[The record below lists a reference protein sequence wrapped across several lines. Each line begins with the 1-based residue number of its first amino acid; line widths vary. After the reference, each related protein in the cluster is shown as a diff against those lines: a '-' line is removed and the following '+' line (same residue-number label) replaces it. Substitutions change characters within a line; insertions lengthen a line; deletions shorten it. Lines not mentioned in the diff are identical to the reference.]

1 MIRLYIIAIALLFS
15 FGAFSEMRSQCA
27 QVLDG
32 SGLATSNPNWYSCSG
47 ENPSLSINTSTD
59 WTDLVID
66 WGDGSPE
73 ETFGA
78 YSSADEAA
86 QHAYDG
92 SQSVYTVTLSEA
104 DGSCSVEGHFFV
116 GAPQSDFWSSQ
127 TQTCAGTAIQF
138 HQETTGVNY
147 LWNFGV
153 NPTFLPTSTGH
164 VSYTFQNAGQYNVQS
179 VIYYPG
185 QPTCADTTTITVNIL
200 PNPVVTMTLSTT
212 EGCGS
217 ATVSGT
223 VSAANSYIYS
233 WAFAAPPYIQSG
245 MNLNPVT
252 FGSVGNHAMSA
263 TVTGWNGCQTTKT
276 QMITVHPE
284 PVADFNVDPICIG
297 TSAQFYDNSSAHWS
311 TDITG
316 WFWQFGDGGISYQS
330 TPEHDYAFTGDYEVA
345 LTVTTPDCA
354 STTSQFVSVN
364 PLPTVDILADVEE
377 GCAPLTVALE
387 ADATLANEF
396 FWTIGETALTGES
409 IDFTFADNA
418 GANSPQTIEL
428 IAQSSAGCT
437 AIDSLMVDVFPT
449 PVAAFSLNS
458 DAGCAPFNINASNES
473 TDGTTYQWLLD
484 GSLVSSNEDW
494 TGVVQNESGIIQS
507 HSLTLIAASV
517 QGCLDTTSVEFD
529 VYPRAD
535 FSYAMPID
543 SACSPVEITMPE
555 IEGTNNFT
563 WSYGTGITTTE
574 ATPTF
579 NFENTTNGL
588 MGVSITFAGISPF
601 GCTDLHT
608 ETVYILPQPEAAF
621 SYDVDTGCEP
631 LAVNLDNL
639 STQADSY
646 MWDFGDGISDD
657 GIMAS
662 HAFGTDG
669 SIATYEITLTAMDD
683 LGCTDQ
689 ATHTVTVY
697 PSADF
702 NLDLTVENAC
712 SPVEL
717 TMPLIPGAQ
726 NIQWNFGDGITS
738 NEATPTHSWTND
750 TDGLVSVIVMVEAE
764 TVHGCGGSAIDL
776 LQIKPQPTA
785 SFTSDAVNGCEPL
798 VAEFQSTS
806 SANDTHAWT
815 FGDGNS
821 DNAFNVAHTFETAGE
836 DATYEIALTVTH
848 ALGCS
853 DTATQS
859 IDVYAAPVYALNLAS
874 DSACSPL
881 ELTMPTLVDA
891 QNIAWDFGDGSTSTE
906 ASPTHVWYNNSGEL
920 DTYTITVNG
929 TSSNGCAGTATATAH
944 VKPQPIANFT
954 TNTTSGCDPLVTEFS
969 NYSSLADSFEWNF
982 GDGETSHELN
992 PTHAFMAEGTEQ
1004 SFEVVLT
1011 AMDDLGCSDV
1021 ATETVT
1027 VFPAA
1032 AFSLSIPSDSVC
1044 SPMTLTLPAIP
1055 GAQNITWDFGDGTTS
1070 SEVAPT
1076 HTWVNDSSEL
1086 MEFTISFE
1094 AETQDGCI
1102 GSQTASVFV
1111 KPQPQANFSIP
1122 IASGCE
1128 PFEAVFTNNSSNGDT
1143 YIWNFGDQLTPAV
1156 FNMDETV
1163 THTYFAAEE
1172 SLTSFEVTL
1181 IAIDALGCADERSM
1195 SIEVFPTPIYELALE
1210 ESEACSPLT
1219 IAMPALDNV
1228 STALW
1233 VFGDG
1238 TMSNEITPTHSWV
1251 NDGNELLTQTIEFF
1265 GNNEFGCAGVAT
1277 AEVSINPQPIAN
1289 FSMAEAAG
1297 CAPFDLILNN
1307 SSELASQFDWN
1318 YGDGSV
1324 ADLTSSGTHAHLYVG
1339 EEDVANYTVTLTAIH
1354 ELGCSDSH
1362 QEIVTVYPSVTAE
1375 GVGELEGCEP
1385 FELNLDF
1392 TGTPNSELMWA
1403 WDGNQSED
1411 EMLNVSLAAMNEIET
1426 SYSIQLVATSAF
1438 GCTDSAEFIAIVHP
1452 TPVINLTSS
1461 VESSCTNDEWM
1472 VFPSASVADST
1483 SLTIGE
1489 DMTWSNPEEEVTLV
1503 SFNESEEDQTLVVT
1517 YVAVTNQGC
1526 TAQESIEHIVHPIV
1540 TAAFATPESQCT
1552 PFDVVFENQSFQAT
1566 GGLTWDFGDGTSS
1579 SEEQPAHVF
1588 ETNSTLDTT
1597 FIVTLTAVNSAGCTD
1612 ITSQTVEVY
1621 GRPVATLI
1629 LDSLTGCYPVDA
1641 TFVNASVGHSL
1652 TSWNYGNGEFALT
1665 ADSVHTKT
1673 FFNPSDELVTY
1684 TTSMTV
1690 SNDHGCESMAS
1701 VSLDVAPYLNAQFDF
1716 VGEGCSPVDAQLI
1729 NQSEGAASFIW
1740 NFNDGSALSN
1750 ESNPDH
1756 VFTNNSNEDITF
1768 HVELIALS
1776 AYGCVDTMTVGIDVY
1791 PMPVAEFSVTPIIQ
1805 TYPNTTVGINNLS
1818 TASESAVQYWSF
1830 GDGDEVAADQP
1841 IFHTYDSWGSY
1852 NITLLVDNGVCAD
1865 AHTEQINIL
1874 SPHPVASFTG
1884 EGSGCAP
1891 LMVEFENH
1899 SNHGAGY
1906 IWDFGD
1912 DHMTSEESPVHVFS
1926 RPGIYNIS
1934 LTVIGFEGQEEQVIH
1949 YEAVEV
1955 FPSATAA
1962 FVNTPSE
1969 VIVPDQPVEFVNLSG
1984 EDAIEFLWTFGDGQV
1999 STERDPIHFYT
2010 EAGIYD
2016 VTLTANNEFN
2026 CPATFTLEHAVE
2038 ATVGGF
2044 MEFPTAFTPNSGG
2057 GSGGSY
2063 DPAALDNDIFH
2074 PHHTGIV
2081 EYELVIFNKWGELIF
2096 RTTDPYIGWDGF
2108 YQGRLARQDVYAWK
2122 AIAKFS
2128 NGHRITKSG
2137 DVTLI
2142 IQ

>member
-1 MIRLYIIAIALLFS
+1 MIRLYIITIALLFS
-15 FGAFSEMRSQCA
+15 LGANTDMQAQCA

-32 SGLATSNPNWYSCSG
+32 SGLATSNPVWYSCSG
-47 ENPSLSINTSTD
+47 DTHSIAINTSTD

-66 WGDGSPE
+66 WGDASPT
-73 ETFGA
+73 ETIGTF
-78 YSSADEAA
+78 SAS
-86 QHAYDG
+86 DG
-92 SQSVYTVTLSEA
+92 EITHDFSGTASTYVVTLSES
-104 DGSCSVEGHFFV
+104 DGSCTLQGQFHA

-127 TQTCAGTAIQF
+127 TQTCAGNAIQF

-164 VSYTFQNAGQYNVQS
+164 VSYTFQNPGQYVVQS

-185 QPTCADTTTITVNIL
+185 QPMCADTTSITVNIL
-200 PNPVVTMTLSTT
+200 PNPVVTMSLSTT

-223 VSAANSYIYS
+223 VSAPSSYIYS

-252 FGSVGNHAMSA
+252 FGSVGNHAMSV

-276 QMITVHPE
+276 QIITVHPE
-284 PVADFNVDPICIG
+284 PVANFSVDPICIG
-297 TSAQFYDNSSAHWS
+297 TSAQFTDMSTAHWS

-316 WFWQFGDGGISYQS
+316 WFWQFGDGSVSYQS
-330 TPEHDYAFTGDYEVA
+330 TPSHDYAFIGDYEVA

-354 STTSQFVSVN
+354 SSTSQFVTVN
-364 PLPTVDILADVEE
+364 PLPTVSILSDVQE

-387 ADATLANEF
+387 AEATLANEF
-396 FWTIGETALTGES
+396 FWTIGSNALTGES

-418 GANSPQTIEL
+418 SEASSQTVEL
-428 IAQSSAGCT
+428 IAQSSEGCT
-437 AIDSLMVDVFPT
+437 AVDTLLVDVFPT
-449 PVAAFSLNS
+449 PTAAFSLNS
-458 DAGCAPFNINASNES
+458 DAGCAPFNISATNASVDAS
-473 TDGTTYQWLLD
+473 VYQWVLD
-484 GSLVSSNEDW
+484 GAPVSINEDW
-494 TGVVQNESGIIQS
+494 NGVVQNESGIIQS
-507 HSLTLIAASV
+507 HVLTLIAESA
-517 QGCLDTTSVEFD
+517 QGCMDTTSVEFD

-535 FSYAMPID
+535 FSYVMPID

-563 WSYGTGITTTE
+563 WSYGSGITTSE

-588 MGVSITFAGISPF
+588 MGVSITFAGISAF

-621 SYDVDTGCEP
+621 TYDVDEGCEP
-631 LAVNLDNL
+631 LAVNMNNI

-646 MWDFGDGISDD
+646 IWNFGDGISDD

-669 SIATYEITLTAMDD
+669 SIATYEITLTAIDD

-689 ATHTVTVY
+689 ATHSVTVY
-697 PSADF
+697 PAADF
-702 NLDLTVENAC
+702 SLDLEVENTC
-712 SPVEL
+712 SPVEI
-717 TMPLIPGAQ
+717 TMPIIPGAL
-726 NIQWNFGDGITS
+726 NIEWTFGDGTTS
-738 NEATPTHSWTND
+738 NEATPTHAWTNE

-785 SFTSDAVNGCEPL
+785 SFVSNAENGCEPL
-798 VAEFQSTS
+798 TAEFQSTS
-806 SANDTHAWT
+806 ATSNNHAWT
-815 FGDGNS
+815 FGDGSS
-821 DNAFNVAHTFETAGE
+821 DSALNVAHTFGTSGE
-836 DATYEIALTVTH
+836 NATYEIALTVTH

-853 DTATQS
+853 DTATQTLE
-859 IDVYAAPVYALNLAS
+859 VYAAPDYGFNLPT

-881 ELTMPTLVDA
+881 ELTLPTLEDA
-891 QNIAWDFGDGSTSTE
+891 ENVSWTFGDGSTSNE
-906 ASPTHVWYNNSGEL
+906 SGPTHVWYNYSGEL

-929 TSSNGCAGTATATAH
+929 TSSNGCSGSASATAY

-954 TNTTSGCDPLVTEFS
+954 TSQISGCDPLVAEFA
-969 NYSSLADSFEWNF
+969 NYSLMADSFEWTF
-982 GDGETSHELN
+982 GDGTSSHELN
-992 PTHAFMAEGTEQ
+992 PTHAFTAEGIEQ
-1004 SFEVVLT
+1004 SYDVVLT
-1011 AMDDLGCSDV
+1011 AMDNLGCSDV
-1021 ATETVT
+1021 ATESVT

-1032 AFSLSIPSDSVC
+1032 AFNLSIPSDPVC
-1044 SPMTLTLPAIP
+1044 SPLTLTLPTIP

-1070 SEVAPT
+1070 DEVAPT
-1076 HTWVNDSSEL
+1076 HTWVNDSSEM
-1086 MEFTISFE
+1086 MEFTVSFE
-1094 AETQDGCI
+1094 AETQNGCI
-1102 GSQTASVFV
+1102 GNQSATVFV
-1111 KPQPQANFSIP
+1111 KPQPQANFSVQ
-1122 IASGCE
+1122 AVSGCS
-1128 PFEAVFTNNSSNGDT
+1128 PFEAVFTNSSSNGDT
-1143 YIWNFGDQLTPAV
+1143 YIWNFGDELIPGV
-1156 FNMDETV
+1156 FTMEETV
-1163 THTYFAAEE
+1163 TYTYIATA
-1172 SLTSFEVTL
+1172 LTSYDVTL
-1181 IAIDALGCADERSM
+1181 LAIDALGCTDERSI
-1195 SIEVFPTPIYELALE
+1195 SIEVFPSPSYELALDE
-1210 ESEACSPLT
+1210 TEACSPLT
-1219 IAMPALDNV
+1219 ITMPTLDNV

-1238 TMSNEITPTHSWV
+1238 TMSNEITPTHSWT
-1251 NDGNELLTQTIEFF
+1251 NDGNALLTQTIEFF
-1265 GNNEFGCAGVAT
+1265 GSNVYGCDGTAT
-1277 AEVSINPQPIAN
+1277 AEVSIKPQPIAG
-1289 FSMAEAAG
+1289 FSVAETAG
-1297 CAPFDLILNN
+1297 CAPFDLTLMNE
-1307 SSELASQFDWN
+1307 SEWAQEFVWN
-1318 YGDGSV
+1318 YGDGTEEEM
-1324 ADLTSSGTHAHLYVG
+1324 TSSGTHFHLFEG
-1339 EEDVANYTVTLTAIH
+1339 EEGVANYSVTLTAIH
-1354 ELGCSDSH
+1354 DLGCSDSH
-1362 QEIVTVYPSVTAE
+1362 EEIVTVYPGIIADGAGT
-1375 GVGELEGCEP
+1375 LEGCEP
-1385 FELNLDF
+1385 FELNLNF
-1392 TGTPNSELMWA
+1392 TGTPNTAVLWTL
-1403 WDGNQSED
+1403 DGNQSEGTI
-1411 EMLNVSLAAMNEIET
+1411 LAASLTASNENDAT
-1426 SYSIQLVATSAF
+1426 YPIQLVATSEF
-1438 GCTDSAEFIAIVHP
+1438 GCTDSAEFTAIVHA
-1452 TPVINLTSS
+1452 TPAIDLTSS

-1472 VFPSASVADST
+1472 VFPIANAADST
-1483 SLTIGE
+1483 ALTIGT
-1489 DMTWSNPEEEVTLV
+1489 DMTWSNPAEEVTLV
-1503 SFNESEEDQTLVVT
+1503 SFNESDADQTLVVT
-1517 YVAVTNQGC
+1517 FVAMTNAGC
-1526 TAQESIEHIVHPIV
+1526 MAQESIEHIVHPVV
-1540 TAAFATPESQCT
+1540 TAAFAMPSAQCT
-1552 PFDVVFENQSFQAT
+1552 PFNAVFENQSFQAT
-1566 GGLTWDFGDGTSS
+1566 GGLTWNFGDGTSS
-1579 SEEQPAHVF
+1579 TEEQPVHFF
-1588 ETNSTLDTT
+1588 ETNSTLDST
-1597 FIVTLTAVNSAGCTD
+1597 FTVTLTAMNASGCMD
-1612 ITSQTVEVY
+1612 ISTQTIDVY
-1621 GRPVATLI
+1621 GRPEALLI

-1641 TFVNASVGHSL
+1641 TFVNASQGHTL

-1665 ADSVHTKT
+1665 QDSIHTKT
-1673 FFNPSDELVTY
+1673 FFNPSDVLVTY

-1690 SNDHGCESMAS
+1690 SNEHGCESVAS
-1701 VSLDVAPYLNAQFDF
+1701 ASFDVAPYLNANFDF

-1740 NFNDGSALSN
+1740 NFNDGSAMSN
-1750 ESNPDH
+1750 ESNPEH
-1756 VFTNNSNEDITF
+1756 VFTNNTNEDITF
-1768 HVELIALS
+1768 HVELIAFS

-1841 IFHTYDSWGSY
+1841 IFHTYNSWGTY
-1852 NITLLVDNGVCAD
+1852 NITLLVDNGICAD

-1891 LMVEFENH
+1891 LMVAFENH
-1899 SNHGAGY
+1899 SHHGAGY
-1906 IWDFGD
+1906 VWDFGD

-1926 RPGIYNIS
+1926 RPGVYNIS

-1949 YEAVEV
+1949 YAAVEV

-1999 STERDPIHFYT
+1999 STERDPIHLYT

-2016 VTLTANNEFN
+2016 VTLTANNTFN
-2026 CPATFTLEHAVE
+2026 CPTTYTLEHAVE

-2057 GSGGSY
+2057 GNGGAY

-2081 EYELVIFNKWGELIF
+2081 EYELVVFNKWGELIF
-2096 RTTDPYIGWDGF
+2096 RTTDPYIGWDGY

-2122 AIAKFS
+2122 AIAQFS

-2142 IQ
+2142 VQ